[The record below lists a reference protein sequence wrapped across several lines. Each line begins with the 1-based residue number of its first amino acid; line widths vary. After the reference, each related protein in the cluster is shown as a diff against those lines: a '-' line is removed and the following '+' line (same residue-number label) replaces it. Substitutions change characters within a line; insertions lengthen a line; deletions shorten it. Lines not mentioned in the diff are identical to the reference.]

1 MAERKSAKAAAG
13 SSAQTSSDLPLQGT
27 HTQAQTHSQQLP
39 SDRPLSALRS
49 FLMQC
54 LCSRIA
60 IPPYSDLVCFFNYL
74 SPPFRDTVTIFNR
87 KDNCWFNYIYR
98 MLNLKPHPT
107 SLHRYSQAS
116 DKANSTL
123 TFFSVANFAKCY
135 LQRLCGEEHQ
145 RQKMKRMKDEMKE
158 AVPALNLHT
167 QLTSLKPN

>member
-27 HTQAQTHSQQLP
+27 HTQAHTHSQQLP

-74 SPPFRDTVTIFNR
+74 SPPSETLLPYLIEKITVGSITYTG
-87 KDNCWFNYIYR
+87 C
-98 MLNLKPHPT
+98 
-107 SLHRYSQAS
+107 
-116 DKANSTL
+116 
-123 TFFSVANFAKCY
+123 
-135 LQRLCGEEHQ
+135 
-145 RQKMKRMKDEMKE
+145 
-158 AVPALNLHT
+158 
-167 QLTSLKPN
+167 